1 VTTTREEEEI
11 PEKERS
17 DPHRHPRPPPAF
29 IFLAPGTEP
38 HRPSGRTQCNA
49 GRRSRQADTYLRPNK
64 IPKPIPV
71 TRRRPTTASGP
82 RGGGRRFREP
92 PAARTAP
99 APAQRSA
106 AHAGCLASRT
116 RIFPQ
121 GSVAVSPSDA
131 PRTPVHML
139 FLFFLFF
146 FLMPAG
152 RSIDGFSPAVMWYC
166 NRQSPE
172 SDGRSD
178 QTRRQ
183 PRPEV
188 SIRSRL
194 GSSYLLGLL
203 IASRRLETACELP
216 RDDLLMTVCHRLSNW
231 KTRKVKASE

>member
-1 VTTTREEEEI
+1 MTTTREEEEI

-139 FLFFLFF
+139 FLFFFCFF
-146 FLMPAG
+146 FSCRPAARLTG
-152 RSIDGFSPAVMWYC
+152 SHQLLCGTVTGNLRRATAVPIRPDVSPDQRCRSVP
-166 NRQSPE
+166 
-172 SDGRSD
+172 
-178 QTRRQ
+178 
-183 PRPEV
+183 
-188 SIRSRL
+188 
-194 GSSYLLGLL
+194 GSV
-203 IASRRLETACELP
+203 LP
-216 RDDLLMTVCHRLSNW
+216 TFLDF
-231 KTRKVKASE
+231 

>member
-1 VTTTREEEEI
+1 MTTTREEEEI

-106 AHAGCLASRT
+106 RRAAWRPGVFFLKVPSPSRPPTLHARRCTCYFFFFCFFFSCRPAARLTGSHQLLCGTVTGNLRRATAVPIRPDVSPDQRC
-116 RIFPQ
+116 RSVP
-121 GSVAVSPSDA
+121 GSVLP
-131 PRTPVHML
+131 T
-139 FLFFLFF
+139 FLDF
-146 FLMPAG
+146 
-152 RSIDGFSPAVMWYC
+152 
-166 NRQSPE
+166 
-172 SDGRSD
+172 
-178 QTRRQ
+178 
-183 PRPEV
+183 
-188 SIRSRL
+188 
-194 GSSYLLGLL
+194 
-203 IASRRLETACELP
+203 
-216 RDDLLMTVCHRLSNW
+216 
-231 KTRKVKASE
+231 